1 MRETAMAEPVS
12 ITTSTDV
19 PKQER
24 DRLTADLGR
33 KNAMLLWNHGTLS
46 VGHMLDRNDRS
57 YRN

>member
-1 MRETAMAEPVS
+1 MAEPVS